1 MRFHHAVLAL
11 AAMAITTAVP
21 ADALARGKATAQ
33 PNGYLCCNMRA
44 IDNEIYDI
52 NYEDDSARVIPY
64 GTPLVLSGQSAR
76 KLRFQVDGKRLVLEN
91 HYSRDLSEAEFVAR
105 YVLAEDPRV
114 AAADFPE
121 KIRGAI
127 AAGKVTAGMSREQVR
142 MSLGW
147 PVSSE
152 NPDLDAP
159 VWRYW
164 LGSFDEFQV
173 EFGDDGLVTDLIASA
188 LDRRKLWLP

>member
-11 AAMAITTAVP
+11 AAMAITSTAP

-44 IDNEIYDI
+44 VDNEIYDI
-52 NYEDDSARVIPY
+52 NYEDDGARVIAF
-64 GTPLVLSGQSAR
+64 GTPLVLTGQGAR
-76 KLRFQVDGKRLVLEN
+76 KLRFQVDGQRYVLEN
-91 HYSRDLSEAEFVAR
+91 HYSRDLSEAAFVSR
-105 YVLAEDPRV
+105 YVMAEDPRV
-114 AAADFPE
+114 AAAGFPE
-121 KIRGAI
+121 KIRTAI

-152 NPDLDAP
+152 NPDLEAP

-173 EFGDDGLVTDLIASA
+173 EFGDDGLVTDVLASA